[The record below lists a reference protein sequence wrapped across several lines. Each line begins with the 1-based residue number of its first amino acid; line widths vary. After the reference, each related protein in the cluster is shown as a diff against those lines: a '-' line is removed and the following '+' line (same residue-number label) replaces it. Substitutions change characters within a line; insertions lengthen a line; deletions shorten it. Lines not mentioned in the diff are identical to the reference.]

1 MEPTMPRRKRFACVL
16 MTLAAAC
23 APAPRPTATAPPPA
37 PAPRGAA
44 LLRSAMMAGHN
55 AARAAV
61 GVAPLAWDETLAVAA
76 QAHADALA
84 ATGQLRHA
92 VQAKNVA
99 RQGENLWIGVRGAFR
114 YDEMVGLWV
123 DERSDFVD
131 APTPDFSRS
140 GQWTKVAH
148 YAQIV
153 WRGTTQIG
161 CALASNAEDDFLVC
175 RYAPAGN
182 ILGQRAF

>member
-1 MEPTMPRRKRFACVL
+1 MPRRKRFACVL

-23 APAPRPTATAPPPA
+23 APAPRPTVTAPPPA

-76 QAHADALA
+76 QAHADTLA

-114 YDEMVGLWV
+114 YDEMVGL
-123 DERSDFVD
+123 
-131 APTPDFSRS
+131 
-140 GQWTKVAH
+140 
-148 YAQIV
+148 
-153 WRGTTQIG
+153 
-161 CALASNAEDDFLVC
+161 
-175 RYAPAGN
+175 
-182 ILGQRAF
+182 